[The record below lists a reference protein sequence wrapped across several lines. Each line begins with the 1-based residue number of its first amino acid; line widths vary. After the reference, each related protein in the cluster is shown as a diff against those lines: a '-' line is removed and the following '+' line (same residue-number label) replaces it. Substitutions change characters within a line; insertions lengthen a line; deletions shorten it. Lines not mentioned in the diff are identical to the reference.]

1 MQEEA
6 KPTEDQ
12 VVVLNDGRTMPLLG
26 LGYPSYFLDQ
36 RRN

>member
-6 KPTEDQ
+6 KPTEQDQ

-26 LGYPSYFLDQ
+26 LGYTFIFFGSA
-36 RRN
+36 